1 MHCTGVV
8 LALLF
13 WQVVAADYV
22 DVEDEQ
28 VEPEPEPLVEAAA
41 ADGTVDSESSGL
53 QLGDTLEGGENMH
66 DASQPFSSAKAAVL
80 HPLTADD
87 RSRLE
92 SFFSTDVGA
101 EAEHAD
107 HDDDNVL
114 SVQTAAAYSIAAAVL
129 NMEPVTKVR
138 RHSPSTLRPFSR
150 CVGCST
156 AYRTLSFSCFLVFFF
171 SFLSSALSLSLF
183 LSFFFLSVSPRFVL
197 SVSHPRARLA
207 IFRRL
212 GH

>member
-92 SFFSTDVGA
+92 SFFQPTLEQRQSTPTTTTTM
-101 EAEHAD
+101 
-107 HDDDNVL
+107 
-114 SVQTAAAYSIAAAVL
+114 S
-129 NMEPVTKVR
+129 
-138 RHSPSTLRPFSR
+138 SR
-150 CVGCST
+150 C
-156 AYRTLSFSCFLVFFF
+156 RLLPPTLLQQPF
-171 SFLSSALSLSLF
+171 
-183 LSFFFLSVSPRFVL
+183 
-197 SVSHPRARLA
+197 
-207 IFRRL
+207 
-212 GH
+212 